1 MDTNNRL
8 RQELAWVLEADI
20 GTLQQA
26 MEDGSL
32 TSELL
37 VLFYLDRIAH
47 EGRELNAILEVNPH
61 ALQTAQALDFER
73 QQSGKRSLLHGVPIL
88 LKDNMDTGDAMH
100 TSAGSLAL
108 ADHYAGRDAF
118 FAAKLRQ
125 AGAVLLGKT
134 NMTEWANFLSQEMP
148 NGYSSR
154 GGQVSNA
161 YGPFEVGGSSSGSAV
176 AAAAHLAAA
185 AIGTET
191 TGSIIHPAAQN
202 GIVGLKPTVGAV
214 SRTGIIPLSVTQDTA
229 GPMTRTVSDAA
240 AVFQMMIGC
249 DPDDPVTAAAAV
261 YEDIDWDACLS
272 EDALQGVRIGVARAI
287 FENEVSVER
296 MELFNKAL
304 QILEQTGAAVSEV
317 DLGTKE
323 DELGYDVLLHECK
336 AALNAYLGK
345 TAAANPI
352 RSIDDILRFNR
363 KHPADTLAYGQQLM
377 EEISSRSGSLAEPA
391 YIDALLRNRHL
402 AEQVALG
409 KALEENGVDML
420 VFPQDHG
427 CSFEAA
433 AGYPSITVPAAVS
446 ETGEPFGITFTGPAF
461 SEPSLLGCA
470 YAFEQRTQTR
480 RRLMSVRKK

>member
-1 MDTNNRL
+1 MDTENQL
-8 RQELAWVLEADI
+8 RQELGWVLEADI

-26 MEDGSL
+26 MEDGTL
-32 TSELL
+32 TSEQL

-61 ALQTAQALDFER
+61 ALQIAQALDFER
-73 QQSGKRSLLHGVPIL
+73 QQTGKRSPLHGIPIL
-88 LKDNMDTGDAMH
+88 LKDNMDTQDAMH

-108 ADHYAGRDAF
+108 ADHYADRDAF
-118 FAAKLRQ
+118 FVSKLRQ

-176 AAAAHLAAA
+176 AAAAGLTAV

-214 SRTGIIPLSVTQDTA
+214 SRHGIIPLSVTQDTA
-229 GPMTRTVSDAA
+229 GPMTRTVTDAA
-240 AVFQMMIGC
+240 AVFRLMIGS
-249 DPDDPVTAAAAV
+249 DPEDPVTAAASAYDDV
-261 YEDIDWDACLS
+261 DWYECLS
-272 EDALQGVRIGVARAI
+272 SDALQGIRIGVARAI
-287 FENEVSVER
+287 FKDEVSAER
-296 MELFNKAL
+296 MQLFDKAL
-304 QILEQTGAAVSEV
+304 QVLKQAGAAVTEV

-323 DELGYDVLLHECK
+323 DDLGYDVLLHECK

-345 TAAANPI
+345 TVASNPI

-363 KHPADTLAYGQQLM
+363 EHPAETLAYGQQLM
-377 EEISSRSGSLAEPA
+377 EEIGSRSGSLTEPA

-409 KALEENGVDML
+409 TALEENGVDML
-420 VFPQDHG
+420 VFPQNHG

-433 AGYPSITVPAAVS
+433 AGYPAITVPADVS
-446 ETGEPFGITFTGPAF
+446 PTGEPFGITFTGPAF

-470 YAFEQRTQTR
+470 YAFEQRTEAR
-480 RRLMSVRKK
+480 RQLKSIRKK